1 MNIEVNKRYYHTA
14 TKDKNGVCK
23 ININVTKYYYEVKID
38 ENYFE
43 YENIDDLKEN
53 IISDLEKAKTEIVKK
68 IGRL

>member
-1 MNIEVNKRYYHTA
+1 MA
-14 TKDKNGVCK
+14 TKDKNGVYK
-23 ININVTKYYYEVKID
+23 INVNVTNYYYEVKIN

-53 IISDLEKAKTEIVKK
+53 IISDLEKAKIELVKK